1 MVTMSIEYILEY
13 LKKENN
19 NFSFE
24 DFFTGDNTDKRA
36 VMIVTPNQMFVT
48 MILKDNDDNVL
59 THEVT
64 SNYVISSIY
73 NYPFKGD
80 SSISEELE
88 KKYLGF
94 FKNQC
99 IIINMYNSYDNKLI
113 WGYLPTKITKNQ
125 VAMLESLEK
134 KYSTKLINISKKIYE
149 YNKDRLV
156 GVCLQNNCENV
167 KIGDS
172 FKCIIDFIKENK
184 MVKEYNIIP
193 DYHIIGDHVELGKR
207 YI

>member
-1 MVTMSIEYILEY
+1 MNNEFVLEY
-13 LKKENN
+13 LKNENR

-24 DFFTGDNTDKRA
+24 EFFTGENDDKRA
-36 VMIVTPNQMFVT
+36 VIIITPNQMFAA
-48 MILKDNDDNVL
+48 MNLKDNDDKVL
-59 THEVT
+59 AHEIT
-64 SNYVISSIY
+64 SNYIISAIY

-80 SSISEELE
+80 SSISDELE
-88 KKYLGF
+88 KKYLDF

-113 WGYLPTKITKNQ
+113 FGYLPTQITKNQ
-125 VAMLESLEK
+125 LTMLEYLEK
-134 KYSTKLINISKKIYE
+134 EYSTKLINISKKIFE

-156 GVCLQNNCENV
+156 GVCLQNNFENV

-184 MVKEYNIIP
+184 MVKEYDTIP
-193 DYHIIGDHVELGKR
+193 EYHIIGEHVELGKR
-207 YI
+207 YV